1 MTHQN
6 RDKLLTCYHGNP
18 WLDHFDPPIGTG
30 QGCSLCQ
37 TDIRGER
44 HDMAKQSKLDREIEK
59 AQGEYDEAEM
69 SYCIAGRVLMAL
81 KEAKSED
88 GKANNVPKV
97 KRGRKAKGLPKP
109 NGAEVTQ

>member
-44 HDMAKQSKLDREIEK
+44 HDMAKQSKLDK
-59 AQGEYDEAEM
+59 AISDAQKDYDKALAD
-69 SYCIAGRVLMAL
+69 CTVKGCVLIALQSARGVVSDD
-81 KEAKSED
+81 E
-88 GKANNVPKV
+88 PKV

-109 NGAEVTQ
+109 NGAEVTA

>member
-1 MTHQN
+1 MKHQN
-6 RDKLLTCYHGNP
+6 RDKILTCYHGNP

-44 HDMAKQSKLDREIEK
+44 HDMAKQSKLDK
-59 AQGEYDEAEM
+59 AIAEANANVEDLSKDLLIAMSVRDALMSVSSAPAPSGE
-69 SYCIAGRVLMAL
+69 
-81 KEAKSED
+81 
-88 GKANNVPKV
+88 PKV
-97 KRGRKAKGLPKP
+97 KRVRKPKGMPKP

>member
-1 MTHQN
+1 M
-6 RDKLLTCYHGNP
+6 KELTCYHGNP

-44 HDMAKQSKLDREIEK
+44 HDMAKQSKLDLEIQLAKDRLEV
-59 AQGEYDEAEM
+59 AR
-69 SYCIAGRVLMAL
+69 SSFSIADNVYMAL
-81 KEAKSED
+81 LRAKGQDETASE
-88 GKANNVPKV
+88 PKV

-109 NGAEVTQ
+109 NGAEVTA

>member
-6 RDKLLTCYHGNP
+6 RDKILTCYHGNP

-44 HDMAKQSKLDREIEK
+44 HDMAKQSKLDK
-59 AQGEYDEAEM
+59 AIAEAQVTVDECSKAMFVAMAVRDALMSVGSAPAPSGE
-69 SYCIAGRVLMAL
+69 
-81 KEAKSED
+81 
-88 GKANNVPKV
+88 PKV
-97 KRGRKAKGLPKP
+97 KRVRKAKGLPKP
-109 NGAEVTQ
+109 NGAEVTA